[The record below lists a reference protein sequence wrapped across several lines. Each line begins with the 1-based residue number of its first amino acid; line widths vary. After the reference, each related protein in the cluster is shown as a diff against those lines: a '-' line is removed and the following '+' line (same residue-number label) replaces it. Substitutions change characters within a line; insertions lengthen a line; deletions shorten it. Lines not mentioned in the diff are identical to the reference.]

1 MRPDPRAPSVQ
12 TRIREGG
19 FSLVEAAIAA
29 AILLIIALGLIP
41 LFTRSMLDN
50 SSGND
55 STQASNHGKTR
66 LEELIQ
72 LPFNH
77 QSLAV
82 TAGQPFSQTTESW
95 TQGSVDELGDPLEGW
110 APGVPAGRGQILWQR
125 VTRVSQYSISD
136 LDDGVL
142 DDPQPGGTQPNFIH
156 LKQIEVVLDSQRSSV
171 IGGGRDLT
179 LRVIK
184 PF

>member
-1 MRPDPRAPSVQ
+1 MRPVLQALSDR
-12 TRIREGG
+12 TREAG
-19 FSLVEAAIAA
+19 FSLIEAVIAA
-29 AILLIIALGLIP
+29 FLLLVIALGLIP
-41 LFTRSMLDN
+41 LFSRSILDN

-55 STQASNHGKTR
+55 STQASNHGRTQ

-72 LPFNH
+72 APFNS
-77 QSLAV
+77 QRLTVA
-82 TAGQPFSQTTESW
+82 AGQPFSGTTESW
-95 TQGSVDELGDPLEGW
+95 TQGNPDELGDALEGW
-110 APGVPAGRGQILWQR
+110 WPGEPADRGQILWRRTTQ
-125 VTRVSQYSISD
+125 VSQYSISD

-142 DDPQPGGTQPNFIH
+142 DDPQPGGSQPNFIH
-156 LKQIEVVLDSQRSSV
+156 LKQIEVVMDSQRSAL